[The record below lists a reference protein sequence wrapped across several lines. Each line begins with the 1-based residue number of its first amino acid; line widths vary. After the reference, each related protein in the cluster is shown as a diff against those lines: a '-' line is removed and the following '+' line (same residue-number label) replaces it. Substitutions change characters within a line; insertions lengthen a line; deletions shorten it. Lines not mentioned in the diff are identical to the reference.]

1 MKQNNFILFA
11 DCIPVKGYSR
21 SVICDTKNNDYHIIP
36 NGLYDILEQYN
47 GKTIEN
53 IKNDYEHQYDEII
66 DEYFQFL
73 MDNNLIFY
81 NSNLELFPKLSM
93 VWNTPSLITNVII
106 DYDET
111 IHDFEILVP
120 QFEKLKCS
128 YIQLRFYKKISLDY
142 IKSIVKKLEQE
153 KSRIVSID
161 FIFPFYEN
169 FNIEELNILLSE
181 NTRIHSV
188 IIYNSPYDKIN
199 KPINQN
205 MGYVMLVERN
215 IINEKHC
222 GIIND
227 VYFYSDIKLFS
238 ESQHHNTCLNKK
250 ISIDKHGNI
259 KNCPSMAQSFG
270 NIKET
275 SLEEAINQKDFK
287 KYWNITK
294 DQIEVCKDCEFR
306 HICTDCRA
314 YIEEPEN
321 QYSKPLKCGYNPYT
335 NVWEEWS
342 TNPLNQKA
350 IEFYGMQNLILSSTN
365 KCNF

>member
-1 MKQNNFILFA
+1 MKQHNFILFA
-11 DCIPVKGYSR
+11 DCIPVKGFNR
-21 SVICDTKNNDYHIIP
+21 SVICDTKNNNYHIIP
-36 NGLYDILEQYN
+36 NGLFDILEIYN
-47 GKTIEN
+47 GKTIGD
-53 IKNDYEHQYDEII
+53 IKNDFEYEDHETI

-73 MDNNLIFY
+73 MDNNLIFF
-81 NSNLELFPKLSM
+81 NSNPKLFPKIST
-93 VWNTPSLITNVII
+93 VWNTPSLITNIII
-106 DYDET
+106 DYNEH
-111 IHDFEILVP
+111 IHDFEALIT

-128 YIQLRFYKKISLDY
+128 YIQLRFYKIISLDY
-142 IKSIVKKLEQE
+142 INSIVKILEKE

-161 FIFPFYEN
+161 FILPFYKN
-169 FNIEELNILLSE
+169 FNIEQLNILLSE
-181 NTRIHSV
+181 NTRIHSI

-205 MGYVMLVERN
+205 MGYVMLVKRK

-227 VYFYSDIKLFS
+227 GYFYSNIKLFT
-238 ESQHHNTCLNKK
+238 ESHHHNTCLNKK
-250 ISIDKHGNI
+250 ISIDKDGNI
-259 KNCPSMAQSFG
+259 KNCPSMTESFG
-270 NIKET
+270 NIKDVT
-275 SLEEAINQKDFK
+275 LEEAINHPNFK

-314 YIEEPEN
+314 YTENPEN

-342 TNPLNQKA
+342 INPLKQKA
-350 IEFYGMQNLILSSTN
+350 IKHYGMPELGIKENA
-365 KCNF
+365 